1 MADQQRIPT
10 QPPLLPLVML
20 LCGWLFAGILQAADL
35 PQDRPVPGGIAL
47 LPLPT
52 QTTAPRADY
61 LGHRVMVR
69 RNATEWTAVV
79 GIPLTIAPGTQKLEY
94 RNANGK
100 RATLKFIVQA
110 AHYREQHIT
119 LKDQRMVE
127 PNAADLQRIDE
138 DTRRIQ
144 TALAHWR
151 DNDSVSLTLNSPI
164 VGERSDS
171 FGARRF
177 FNGQPRKAH
186 SGMDIAADSGAP
198 VYASAEGVVI
208 ETGNYFFNGN
218 TVLIDHGQ
226 GLVTMYCHLLNIDVQ
241 PGMIVARGARL
252 GTVGMTGRVTGPH
265 LHWGVSLN
273 QTFVD
278 PALLLDN
285 ATTAD
290 AEVRHKESD
299 R

>member
-1 MADQQRIPT
+1 MTDPQRVT
-10 QPPLLPLVML
+10 AKTPLFVLATL

-35 PQDRPVPGGIAL
+35 PQDHRVPGGIAL
-47 LPLPT
+47 LPLPA

-69 RNATEWTAVV
+69 RNATGWTAIV
-79 GIPLTIAPGTQKLEY
+79 GIPLTITPGTQQLEY
-94 RNANGK
+94 RNTKGK
-100 RATLKFIVQA
+100 RTLLKFNVQVG
-110 AHYREQHIT
+110 HYSEQHIT

-127 PNAADLQRIDE
+127 PNAADLKRIEE

-144 TALAHWR
+144 AALAHWR
-151 DNDSVSLTLNSPI
+151 DSAITSMTLNPPI
-164 VGERSDS
+164 AGERSDS

-177 FNGQPRKAH
+177 FNGQPRKPH

-198 VYASAEGVVI
+198 VYASADGVVI

-226 GLVTMYCHLLNIDVQ
+226 GLVTMYCHLSRIDTKLGSQVTHGTQ
-241 PGMIVARGARL
+241 I

-278 PALLLDN
+278 PALLL
-285 ATTAD
+285 A
-290 AEVRHKESD
+290 R
-299 R
+299 